1 MVQKVFKCSLVVGP
15 HRREA
20 QNGWTQMRPE
30 SEREKEIAADFFRGC
45 ERTNARQTGREE
57 KGIKRNG
64 GEIVVK

>member
-30 SEREKEIAADFFRGC
+30 SEREKEIAADFFGAERGQM
-45 ERTNARQTGREE
+45 RDKRAE
-57 KGIKRNG
+57 KRKA
-64 GEIVVK
+64 